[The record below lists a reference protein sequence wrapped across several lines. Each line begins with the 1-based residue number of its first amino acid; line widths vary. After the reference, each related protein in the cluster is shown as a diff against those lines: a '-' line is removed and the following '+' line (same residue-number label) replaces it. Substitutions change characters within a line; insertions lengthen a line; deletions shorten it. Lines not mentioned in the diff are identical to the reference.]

1 MLEDVQSYLQQE
13 LRLPEI
19 RGEDC
24 VHAHIET
31 ASCRACVEICPKQ
44 AWQLSDESLGID
56 TEACDGCGLC
66 APVCPQGAI
75 LHDHSPFLRQFNQ
88 SVIALVAC
96 ERSGLEPSS
105 GVIPCIHALG
115 LTDVLKLYQKQEVHG
130 FLVCHGDCEHCERHQ
145 GLHLKSV
152 VEQVNTALTQRK
164 QMGFAYHVVSAE
176 IWREQRN
183 KLPPPIVKGPEVN
196 RRNFLRLGA
205 QQVVQETLKIKGMV
219 DDSKFIPPALW
230 LPERDNIAPLPYVPQ
245 LNPELCNGCDA
256 CLQVCPHR
264 ALLLDLEQAR
274 YIVNAENC
282 SNCLMCQDVC
292 AQKAIQVAQWVVPQA
307 IQFSL
312 HTARCKHCGRPFH
325 RPVEYQADQNTCHI
339 CSQVNH
345 YRNLFQVYD

>member
-1 MLEDVQSYLQQE
+1 MLDDVRDYLQQE

-75 LHDHSPFLRQFNQ
+75 LHDHFPFLRQFNQ

-96 ERSGLEPSS
+96 ERAVPEPGK
-105 GVIPCIHALG
+105 GVIPCIHAFSLEE
-115 LTDVLKLYQKQEVHG
+115 VLKLYQKHEVRG
-130 FLVCHGDCEHCERHQ
+130 FLVCHADCSQCSRHSALNLSAQ
-145 GLHLKSV
+145 L
-152 VEQVNTALTQRK
+152 EQINIALGQRK
-164 QMGFAYHVVSAE
+164 QIGLAYHDVSTE
-176 IWREQRN
+176 VWREQRD
-183 KLPPPIVKGPEVN
+183 KLPPPVVKGPEVN

-205 QQVVQETLKIKGMV
+205 QQVVQETLKAKGMV
-219 DDSKFIPPALW
+219 EEKKFIPPGVLLSAS
-230 LPERDNIAPLPYVPQ
+230 DAAIFPYVPHLQ
-245 LNPELCNGCDA
+245 PELCNGCDA

-274 YIVNAENC
+274 YVVTAENC
-282 SNCLMCQDVC
+282 TNCVMCQDVC
-292 AQKAIQVAQWVVPQA
+292 AQHAINIEKWGVPGA

-312 HTARCKHCGRPFH
+312 HVAKCRYCGAPFH
-325 RPVEYQADQNTCHI
+325 RPVEYQADQATCHI

-345 YRNLFQVYD
+345 YRNLFQVHS

>member
-1 MLEDVQSYLQQE
+1 MLDDVRDYLQQE

-31 ASCRACVEICPKQ
+31 ASCRACVEICPKH

-75 LHDHSPFLRQFNQ
+75 LHDHFPFLRQFNQ

-96 ERSGLEPSS
+96 ERAVTEPGK
-105 GVIPCIHALG
+105 GVIPCIHAFSLEEI
-115 LTDVLKLYQKQEVHG
+115 LKLYQKQEVRG
-130 FLVCHGDCEHCERHQ
+130 FLVCHADCSQCPRHSTLNLSTQ
-145 GLHLKSV
+145 L
-152 VEQVNTALTQRK
+152 EQINVALAQRK
-164 QMGFAYHVVSAE
+164 QTGLVYRDVSID
-176 IWREQRN
+176 IWREQRD
-183 KLPPPIVKGPEVN
+183 KLSQPVVKGPEVS

-205 QQVVQETLKIKGMV
+205 QQVVQETLKAKGMV
-219 DDSKFIPPALW
+219 EEKKFVPPGAL
-230 LPERDNIAPLPYVPQ
+230 LSASDTAIFPYVPYLQ
-245 LNPELCNGCDA
+245 PELCNGCDA

-274 YIVNAENC
+274 YVVNAENC

-292 AQKAIQVAQWVVPQA
+292 AQKAIQVVQWAIPHA

-325 RPVEYQADQNTCHI
+325 RPVEYQADASTCHV

-345 YRNLFQVYD
+345 YRNLFQVHD